1 MIIGLTGR
9 VGTGKTTAQGIFL
22 EEFPFTLL
30 DLDSIGHKLLEE
42 QSVINALV
50 NTFGHEI
57 LENMAISRPALGKIV
72 FSNKDALLKLNSIIH
87 PRIKKHVLNQIESS
101 KVSFLIVGAL
111 IQEIGLSESC
121 DHVIVIDV
129 EDNLLTSR
137 LGKKVSILPNQR
149 SRDSYLGEADFVIQ
163 NDYDDRFYDAC
174 RMKINEV
181 FRKSN

>member
-1 MIIGLTGR
+1 MR
-9 VGTGKTTAQGIFL
+9 YDK
-22 EEFPFTLL
+22 
-30 DLDSIGHKLLEE
+30 S
-42 QSVINALV
+42 
-50 NTFGHEI
+50 
-57 LENMAISRPALGKIV
+57 ALGKIV
-72 FSNKDALLKLNSIIH
+72 FSNKDALLKLNRIMH
-87 PRIKKHVLNQIESS
+87 PRIKDYVLNQIESS
-101 KVSFLIVGAL
+101 KSSFLIVGAL

-129 EDNLLTSR
+129 EDNILTSR

-149 SRDSYLGEADFVIQ
+149 SRNSYLSEADIIIQ